1 LIAGFVLCV
10 AAANSSA
17 RAEASMR
24 VLEPVA
30 PATIL
35 AGELTAETRAFWERT
50 WLRLEKLDRA
60 TRREVNW
67 RRHVA
72 DLTDIAA
79 ERRIT
84 SLSRSDED
92 DLFRTRLLVWHLDRL
107 RNRREKLIDP
117 PPVGFTWLTSEAW
130 FGALA
135 VRPGAARCEA
145 LIEALANTAPPD
157 MAARLAIA
165 ESQLLDEVCLGNIH
179 GAADLAARIDALE
192 PTADRAARAAWA
204 GTQAG
209 RGEVVASS
217 LATRIASSEP
227 SDEAHLRLA
236 LARVAVARGDE
247 IGARS
252 ELGAALAGGDSR
264 AAALT
269 ARLAF
274 DRGEARRAR
283 VLLRGWLDGPEA
295 GGEVSALWALAALDS
310 TSYRVPPGPETRP
323 VVPVR

>member
-1 LIAGFVLCV
+1 MIAACVLSV
-10 AAANSSA
+10 AATSAPTCAEPVIVVLGPVANTRANSS
-17 RAEASMR
+17 
-24 VLEPVA
+24 
-30 PATIL
+30 
-35 AGELTAETRAFWERT
+35 ELTAETRAFWERT
-50 WLRLEKLDRA
+50 WLRLDKLDRA

-72 DLTDIAA
+72 DLTDIVA

-107 RNRREKLIDP
+107 RSRREKPIDP
-117 PPVGFTWLTSEAW
+117 PPTGFTWLPSEAW
-130 FGALA
+130 YGALA
-135 VRPGAARCEA
+135 LRPGAARCDALSEA
-145 LIEALANTAPPD
+145 LSNATPADLPV
-157 MAARLAIA
+157 RLATA
-165 ESQLLDEVCLGNIH
+165 ESRLLEEICLGNVH
-179 GAADLAARIDALE
+179 GAADLAARVDALE
-192 PTADRAARAAWA
+192 PTPDRAARAAWA

-209 RGEVVASS
+209 RGDAVASRLS
-217 LATRIASSEP
+217 TRIAASEP
-227 SDEAHLRLA
+227 ADEARLRLA

-247 IGARS
+247 IGARA
-252 ELGAALAGGDSR
+252 ELGAALAGGDDR

-274 DRGEARRAR
+274 DRDEARRAR
-283 VLLRGWLDGPEA
+283 VLLRGWLEGPEA

-310 TSYRVPPGPETRP
+310 ASYRVRPGPETGP